1 MSWSTKIFIK
11 AIALTLSV
19 AVTVAVI
26 YYGYLI
32 LENFLA
38 FLYTPVEYLL
48 RQTDKLSKLIQENVN
63 NKKMHQ
69 MLKKMETSLHHFQKT
84 HFGEKQEK
92 AILNFLNGTIKLFQK
107 N

>member
-1 MSWSTKIFIK
+1 MSGSIKRVFK

-32 LENFLA
+32 VEIFLA
-38 FLYTPVEYLL
+38 FLHTPVEYLL
-48 RQTDKLSKLIQENVN
+48 IKTEELSKLMQENFN
-63 NKKMHQ
+63 DKQMHQ
-69 MLKKMETSLHHFQKT
+69 MLKKMESSLHHFQRT

-92 AILNFLNGTIKLFQK
+92 AILDFLNGTIKIFQK